1 MNKRISSRAIII
13 ENNKLLTFFRRKNK
27 DGKIKEYY
35 SLPGG
40 GQEKGETLEENV
52 IRELKEEFNVDIKI
66 IDYLGKKESDN
77 YIEHF
82 FYCTIINGILIYL
95 YTFKKLLLFSLL
107 FSISFIKFTA
117 FILLFLESFIAI
129 LNISLSYSIL
139 IL

>member
-40 GQEKGETLEENV
+40 GQEKGESLEENV

-82 FYCTIINGILIYL
+82 FYCTIINGI
-95 YTFKKLLLFSLL
+95 TKLSGEE
-107 FSISFIKFTA
+107 
-117 FILLFLESFIAI
+117 LERNCQDNYYELRYIDINEIDKIDIFHKDMINKAVT
-129 LNISLSYSIL
+129 YAKEK
-139 IL
+139 

>member
-82 FYCTIINGILIYL
+82 FYCTIINVIP
-95 YTFKKLLLFSLL
+95 KLSGEE
-107 FSISFIKFTA
+107 
-117 FILLFLESFIAI
+117 LERNCQDNYYELRYI
-129 LNISLSYSIL
+129 NINEIDKIDIFYKDMINKAVTYAQEK
-139 IL
+139 

>member
-77 YIEHF
+77 YKM
-82 FYCTIINGILIYL
+82 NP
-95 YTFKKLLLFSLL
+95 
-107 FSISFIKFTA
+107 
-117 FILLFLESFIAI
+117 
-129 LNISLSYSIL
+129 LSRTN
-139 IL
+139 

>member
-82 FYCTIINGILIYL
+82 FYCTIINGI
-95 YTFKKLLLFSLL
+95 TKLSGEE
-107 FSISFIKFTA
+107 
-117 FILLFLESFIAI
+117 LERNCQDNYYELRYIDINEIDKIDIFHKDMINKAVT
-129 LNISLSYSIL
+129 YAKEK
-139 IL
+139 

>member
-82 FYCTIINGILIYL
+82 FYCTIINGI
-95 YTFKKLLLFSLL
+95 TKLSGEE
-107 FSISFIKFTA
+107 
-117 FILLFLESFIAI
+117 LERNCQDNYYELRYIDINEIDKIDIFHKDMINKAVT
-129 LNISLSYSIL
+129 YAQEK
-139 IL
+139 

>member
-40 GQEKGETLEENV
+40 GQEKGETLEE
-52 IRELKEEFNVDIKI
+52 FNVDIKI

-82 FYCTIINGILIYL
+82 FYCTIINGIP
-95 YTFKKLLLFSLL
+95 KLSGEE
-107 FSISFIKFTA
+107 
-117 FILLFLESFIAI
+117 LERNCQDNYYELRYIDINEIDKIDIFHKDMINKAVT
-129 LNISLSYSIL
+129 YAQEK
-139 IL
+139 

>member
-82 FYCTIINGILIYL
+82 FYCTIINRIP
-95 YTFKKLLLFSLL
+95 KLSGEE
-107 FSISFIKFTA
+107 
-117 FILLFLESFIAI
+117 LERNCQDNYYELRYI
-129 LNISLSYSIL
+129 NINEIDKIDIFYKDMINKAVTYAQEK
-139 IL
+139 

>member
-82 FYCTIINGILIYL
+82 FYCTIINGIP
-95 YTFKKLLLFSLL
+95 KLSGEE
-107 FSISFIKFTA
+107 
-117 FILLFLESFIAI
+117 LERNCQDNYYELRYI
-129 LNISLSYSIL
+129 NINEIDKIDIFYKDMINKAVTYAKEK
-139 IL
+139 

>member
-82 FYCTIINGILIYL
+82 IYCTIINGIP
-95 YTFKKLLLFSLL
+95 KLSGEE
-107 FSISFIKFTA
+107 
-117 FILLFLESFIAI
+117 LERNCQDNYYELRYI
-129 LNISLSYSIL
+129 NINEIDKIDIFHKDMINKAVTYAQEK
-139 IL
+139 

>member
-82 FYCTIINGILIYL
+82 FYCTIINGIS
-95 YTFKKLLLFSLL
+95 KLSGEE
-107 FSISFIKFTA
+107 
-117 FILLFLESFIAI
+117 LERNCQDNYYELRYIDINEIDKIDIFYKDMINKAVT
-129 LNISLSYSIL
+129 YAKEK
-139 IL
+139 